1 MFSSKNL
8 LSASIA
14 LTMLPGSMAHAEPKL
29 KFAHCDIVLIDLIG
43 GDKSVILEAFSLIP
57 DPDRIWADRRH
68 FGLPGIADGRCTLA
82 FFPDHGTSLSCEM
95 DPLGL
100 QYVQSYRSMQKEFPN
115 KNQLIFRFNDVH
127 VSIDVTCSP
136 SSARGVTNIPESER

>member
-1 MFSSKNL
+1 MLSSKNL

-14 LTMLPGSMAHAEPKL
+14 LAMLPGSMAHAEPEL
-29 KFAHCDIVLIDLIG
+29 KFAHCEIVLIDLIG
-43 GDKSVILEAFSLIP
+43 GYKFVIREAFSLIP
-57 DPDRIWADRRH
+57 DPDRMWAERRH

-100 QYVQSYRSMQKEFPN
+100 QYVQSDRSMQKEFPN

-136 SSARGVTNIPESER
+136 SSARGIADNSE